1 MIRPAYR
8 KTLFALYQLTVAV
21 GILLLPLAVAT
32 RKLGVSLP
40 LHRLVESL
48 GDAYEGANAA

>member
-8 KTLFALYQLTVAV
+8 KTVFALYQFTVAV
-21 GILLLPLAVAT
+21 GILLMPLAVAT

-40 LHRLVESL
+40 LHRLVETL
-48 GDAYEGANAA
+48 GEAYEGASAA